1 MSSGRPTTVRL
12 QRIARAYRE
21 SGALL
26 AAVELDLFSKISQG
40 ANTEEKLSTAL
51 GISSLNAERITVA
64 CLGLGLITRD
74 EDRIKNATDVER
86 FLIKEKSTY
95 AGEWMFFT
103 QPDWEKWGRLSDFL
117 KNNKPAKL
125 DNETVKGITI
135 DEARRYHRATFSIGR
150 GAGRLFVRSVDL
162 SVRQRILDI
171 GGGLRGLLHRGM
183 QREPSFKSDCPRYSR
198 GNISSSRVYCRE

>member
-26 AAVELDLFSKISQG
+26 AAVELDLFSKINQG

-74 EDRIKNATDVER
+74 KDKIKNATDVER

-103 QPDWEKWGRLSDFL
+103 QPDWEKWGRHSDFL
-117 KNNKPAKL
+117 TNNEQANL
-125 DNETVKGITI
+125 DK
-135 DEARRYHRATFSIGR
+135 
-150 GAGRLFVRSVDL
+150 
-162 SVRQRILDI
+162 
-171 GGGLRGLLHRGM
+171 
-183 QREPSFKSDCPRYSR
+183 
-198 GNISSSRVYCRE
+198 